1 MKSTAVTNLTF
12 VKQGTSIKGS
22 IAKPTA
28 RPAISRSAFAA
39 AALGPQKLHFEN
51 DTLTRTMEEIV
62 ILAHP
67 PVLAVSS
74 FGICIT
80 TYQSGHEDPHSKQ
93 INLHR

>member
-62 ILAHP
+62 ILATLQFLQFLHSEY
-67 PVLAVSS
+67 VSPLIKV
-74 FGICIT
+74 GMRTHI
-80 TYQSGHEDPHSKQ
+80 PSK
-93 INLHR
+93 

>member
-62 ILAHP
+62 ILAILQFLQFLHSEY
-67 PVLAVSS
+67 VSPLIKV
-74 FGICIT
+74 GMRTHI
-80 TYQSGHEDPHSKQ
+80 PSK
-93 INLHR
+93 